1 MKAQLRIEWTGW
13 SKRVDRTRE
22 NKAHADAFFS
32 PSPGKLFDSD
42 FGQKADLISHIS
54 TLQYDYS
61 GRSKGEAT
69 MEFASYQQAKIAINK
84 FDGAMTRGTFY
95 LIHLSNV

>member
-1 MKAQLRIEWTGW
+1 MLMPSFSLHLVSSSI
-13 SKRVDRTRE
+13 RVFR
-22 NKAHADAFFS
+22 
-32 PSPGKLFDSD
+32 
-42 FGQKADLISHIS
+42 QKADYISHIS

-84 FDGAMTRGTFY
+84 FDGAMTRGTTQ
-95 LIHLSNV
+95 LTSLDDI

>member
-1 MKAQLRIEWTGW
+1 MLMPSFSLHLVCSSI
-13 SKRVDRTRE
+13 RVFR
-22 NKAHADAFFS
+22 
-32 PSPGKLFDSD
+32 
-42 FGQKADLISHIS
+42 QKADHISHIS
-54 TLQYDYS
+54 TLQYVYS